1 MKVGRNNNEI
11 TDKKKTE
18 NPYPYKNDNPN
29 MMTNS
34 KDSTLVGIN
43 FYSLFLLSRP
53 RKKEM

>member
-18 NPYPYKNDNPN
+18 NPYKYSLTH

>member
-18 NPYPYKNDNPN
+18 NPYKYSLTN

-53 RKKEM
+53 TKKEM